1 MAPWPMVGGCPR
13 IRCEHRPT
21 PGAQMLFF
29 TLKAADD
36 LADVWNLTP
45 TQFENVAGA
54 RHLLILRAA
63 ILLRTGARGRGQ
75 YENQNRRSPNAEPLR
90 DGRQ

>member
-1 MAPWPMVGGCPR
+1 
-13 IRCEHRPT
+13 
-21 PGAQMLFF
+21 MLFF
-29 TLKAADD
+29 TLKAADY

-75 YENQNRRSPNAEPLR
+75 YENQNRRPPNAEPLR
-90 DGRQ
+90 DGRQQS